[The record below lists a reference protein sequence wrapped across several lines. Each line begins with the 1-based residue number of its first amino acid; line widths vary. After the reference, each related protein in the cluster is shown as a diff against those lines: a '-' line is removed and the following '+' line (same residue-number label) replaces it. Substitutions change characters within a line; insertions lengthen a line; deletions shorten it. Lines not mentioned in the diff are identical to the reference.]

1 MRPHASGRFTPPA
14 GQSCYHLQPIR
25 SRVMPDE
32 KARSASQALHD
43 SHTPEAIER
52 RLDDGPSHSYLRD
65 WIYGA
70 IDGAVTTF
78 AVVCG
83 VAGAELSA
91 GIIII
96 LGTANLLADGF
107 SMAVSNFLGTRA
119 EREHQQ
125 NMRRDEERQVREV
138 PDGER
143 EEIRQ
148 IFARKGFEGEDLER
162 AVTIITSD
170 IARWVD
176 TMLVEEHGIT
186 GRVSSAWHAAIAT
199 FVAFL
204 LAGSVPLVPYV
215 AFHVLEVD
223 GNAFALSIAMT
234 GVAFFIVGAIKSR
247 VVDQPWLRSGAE
259 TLLVGGVAAAVAYA
273 AGALLKNVVA

>member
-1 MRPHASGRFTPPA
+1 VNA
-14 GQSCYHLQPIR
+14 
-25 SRVMPDE
+25 
-32 KARSASQALHD
+32 QAVHESLRD
-43 SHTPEAIER
+43 THTPEAIGR
-52 RLDDGPSHSYLRD
+52 RLDEGPSNSYLRD

-83 VAGAELSA
+83 VAGAELAA

-96 LGTANLLADGF
+96 LGTANLFADGF

-119 EREHQQ
+119 EREHEAKARK
-125 NMRRDEERQVREV
+125 NEELHVRLI

-148 IFARKGFEGEDLER
+148 IFARKGFEGEDLDR
-162 AVTIITSD
+162 AVEIITADLSQ
-170 IARWVD
+170 WVD

-186 GRVSSAWHAAIAT
+186 SHAPSAWHAATAT

-204 LAGSVPLVPYV
+204 LAGSVPLLPYIADAIIDVPG
-215 AFHVLEVD
+215 D
-223 GNAFALSIAMT
+223 PFALSVGMT
-234 GVAFFIVGAIKSR
+234 GVAFFIVGSIKSR
-247 VVDQPWLRSGAE
+247 IVDQPWLRSGLE
-259 TLLVGGVAAAVAYA
+259 TLLVGGIAAVVAFA
-273 AGALLKNVVA
+273 AGAILKNMAG